1 MGTEGMT
8 DSSENIAVVKEP
20 EQVHGLLAEYETPQ
34 KLIAA
39 ARRVKEAGFS
49 RWDSYSPFPVH
60 GIDPAMGIRPTV
72 LPWIVL
78 AAGLCGGSGA
88 LFFQWWTSTTD
99 YPWIVSGKPFFS
111 IPANIPITFELTV
124 LASALTCFMAMLLLN
139 KLPQP
144 SHPLDR
150 VRRFARVTNDRFF
163 ILIQAS
169 DPKFDARDTGE
180 LLAATSPR
188 GAVETIMEDTQSSA
202 VIPRGVLF
210 GLLILGSA
218 AIVPFALATLARV
231 STNSKPR
238 FHIVPDMDFQEKY
251 KTQRKNAFFEDQRA
265 MRLDVPGTVAVGE
278 LRDDDH
284 FYRGKIN
291 GSFAKTFPPQIE
303 ISEQTMARGQERF
316 GIYCSPCHG
325 MDGSGQGMV
334 HQRAKSLMQG
344 TWVPPADLHQDVL
357 RYKSV
362 GELFDGISK
371 GVRNMPGY
379 ARQVDPADR
388 WAIVLYLRA
397 LQRAQGAHLDEVPEA
412 ERKGLE

>member
-8 DSSENIAVVKEP
+8 DSSANIAVVKEP

-39 ARRVKEAGFS
+39 ARRVKEAGYS

-78 AAGLCGGSGA
+78 AAGLCGGGGA
-88 LFFQWWTSTTD
+88 LFFQWWTSTRD

-124 LASALTCFMAMLLLN
+124 LAAALTCFASMLLLN

-150 VRRFARVTNDRFF
+150 IRRFARVTDDRFF
-163 ILIQAS
+163 IVIQAS
-169 DPKFDARDTGE
+169 DPKFEAHGTGE

-218 AIVPFALATLARV
+218 AIVPLALTTLGRV
-231 STNSKPR
+231 STNTKPR

-251 KTQRKNAFFEDQRA
+251 KAQRKNAFFEDKRA
-265 MRLDVPGTVAVGE
+265 MRLDVPGTVAEGE

-325 MDGSGQGMV
+325 VDGSGQGMV
-334 HQRAKSLMQG
+334 HQRARSLMQG
-344 TWVPPADLHQDVL
+344 TWVPPSDLHQDVL

-362 GELFDGISK
+362 GELFEGISK
-371 GVRNMPGY
+371 GVRNMPPY

-397 LQRAQGAHLDEVPEA
+397 LQRAQGARLADVPEP